1 MSINSKFSKDEWQM
15 IASGTEWIFAFLA
28 AADGSV
34 ALSIKVKELK
44 TFENVVTNYSS
55 TSNLVQDVVGDKTKT
70 SRDVKY
76 ATLSDTD
83 QALEEINTPLEVKLS
98 RREADQY
105 QKFLISVADSVA
117 EAAGEGAIG
126 IGKKIS
132 NKEEKALVKLRL
144 S

>member
-1 MSINSKFSKDEWQM
+1 MSINTKFSEEKWQM
-15 IASGTEWIFAFLA
+15 ITSGTEWIFAFLA

-34 ALSIKVKELK
+34 ALSIKVKESK
-44 TFENVVTNYSS
+44 TSENVVNNYSS

-70 SRDVKY
+70 SRDVKG
-76 ATLSDTD
+76 ATLSDAD
-83 QALEEINTPLEVKLS
+83 QALEGINNLLEVKLS
-98 RREADQY
+98 RREAVQY

-117 EAAGEGAIG
+117 EAAGEGALG

-132 NKEEKALVKLRL
+132 NKEEKVLVKLRQ